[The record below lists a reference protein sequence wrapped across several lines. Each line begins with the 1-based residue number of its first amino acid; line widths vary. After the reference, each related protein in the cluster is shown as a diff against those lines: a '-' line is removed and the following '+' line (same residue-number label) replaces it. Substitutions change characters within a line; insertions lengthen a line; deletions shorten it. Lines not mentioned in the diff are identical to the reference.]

1 MDTFK
6 EGIEGPDLEEAV
18 QNGLSP
24 GQRAEIGLKFVGI
37 AGSALR

>member
-6 EGIEGPDLEEAV
+6 ESVEGPNLEEAV

-24 GQRAEIGLKFVGI
+24 GQRAEIGLKLVGI
-37 AGSALR
+37 AGSALW